1 MSLPSVP
8 SRDLRLTSREWLF
21 LGGVIAFWA
30 AFVVYLGKDTS
41 WDFRNYHW
49 YIPYAFL
56 NGRMGT
62 DIAVAHLASYYN
74 PFLDIPFYL
83 LATHTP
89 SWVSLAVLGGVQG
102 ANVVPLYI
110 IGRQCLRIDDY
121 KLGAGTLAL
130 LGQTGGLGLNLYGTH
145 YYDNVMSVFIFTSI
159 AIIVVNYETLRSGP
173 LWKTAAISAIATFIT
188 GVTVGLKLP
197 EAPFALGVAAALI
210 VVGGSWKHLATRIIA
225 GAIFGSAGMA
235 LFAAPWMLQ
244 MEHLTGNPLFP
255 YFNEHYHSA
264 LAVGRNYRDL
274 RFVPTHFWREVLFPI
289 LFTEDWSVADDIPF
303 RDIRVALAYVA
314 VIAASLAWAFGKRSR
329 DPMVGPDATRVLFAF
344 GALSYIAWL
353 KIFGIYRYI
362 LALEMFAPILIVAS
376 IGLLPVQRRSQWIAL
391 ATLFF
396 AALVFTKPDSMERAP
411 LGDPYVDVAV
421 PKIAHPAHT
430 MILMTG
436 NEPLGF
442 IVPSLPHEI
451 PILRIDGWMLQP
463 KDGSGL
469 TKIMRKRVAAFR
481 GDLYL
486 IADTNAMTR
495 AHDALKDYGLA
506 IVWTKCE
513 LFDTNLIGAYQLC
526 PLAPWQG

>member
-8 SRDLRLTSREWLF
+8 ARDLRLTPREWLF
-21 LGGVIAFWA
+21 LAATIAFWA
-30 AFVVYLGKDTS
+30 GFVVFLGKDTS

-56 NGRMGT
+56 NHRMGM

-74 PFLDIPFYL
+74 PFLDIPFFL

-89 SWVSLAVLGGVQG
+89 SWVSLAVLGAVQG

-110 IGRQCLRIDDY
+110 MGRQSLRMDDY
-121 KLGAGTLAL
+121 KLGAATLAL
-130 LGQTGGLGLNLYGTH
+130 LGQTGGLGINLYGTH
-145 YYDNVMSVFIFTSI
+145 YYDNVMSLFVFTSL
-159 AIIVVNYETLRSGP
+159 AVIVVNFETLRNGT
-173 LWKTAAISAIATFIT
+173 LWKVAVLSALAAFIT

-197 EAPFALGVAAALI
+197 EAPFALGIAAALI
-210 VVGGSWKHLATRIIA
+210 ATGGNWKHIGTRVIA
-225 GAIFGSAGMA
+225 GAVGGTAGAA
-235 LFAAPWMLQ
+235 LFAAYWMLQ
-244 MEHLTGNPLFP
+244 MQHLTGNPLFP
-255 YFNEHYHSA
+255 YFNEHFHSA

-274 RFVPTHFWREVLFPI
+274 RFVPTHFWREILFPI
-289 LFTEDWSVADDIPF
+289 YFSYDWSIADDIPF
-303 RDIRVALAYVA
+303 KDIRVATAYFA
-314 VIAASLAWAFGKRSR
+314 VIGAGIFWLFGKRSKE
-329 DPMVGPDATRVLFAF
+329 PLVGPEVSRVLFAF
-344 GALSYIAWL
+344 AAVSYLAWL

-362 LALEMFAPILIVAS
+362 LALEMLAPILIAAS
-376 IGLLPVQRRSQWIAL
+376 IGLLPLPRRTQLVAL
-391 ATLFF
+391 ACLFF
-396 AALVFTKPDSMERAP
+396 ASLVFTRPDYLERAP

-421 PKIAHPAHT
+421 PKIADPRHT

-442 IVPSLPHEI
+442 IAPSLPHEI

-469 TKIMRKRVAAFR
+469 TRIMRKRVAAFR

-506 IVWTKCE
+506 IVWTKCN

-526 PLAPWQG
+526 PLAPWRG